1 MNMNQF
7 QRNRAA
13 ENNDDSSF
21 SFPGFFQNFPNFGFS
36 FANHLQDQIFQSD
49 MAAALRASTQQSQ
62 PPQPVAASHQAIRQL
77 PTVKVSRE
85 DLMDPCNRECCICL
99 EGIHLGHSVLRLPCA
114 HVYHPPCIQ
123 QWLTNHGN
131 TCPVCR
137 YELPVDNNPEYERG
151 RQERMRCRK
160 PRFAQHELD
169 RLSIAQL
176 KQLLPQSQR
185 TTRRFAERREL
196 VECLIQS
203 GVIDVVATPEPVRHR
218 LSELRAMS
226 ISRLKATMND
236 AGVFFD
242 AKEVVEKSDMI
253 HIFVASGRLQL
264 LEEPEEDRKPAAR
277 PMVETVDLEDS
288 REHLVDER
296 EDTSL
301 LMEENVNYVHRN
313 THLAEAQQ
321 TEDADSVSSA
331 SICPKDNDEV
341 SEGTTDE
348 LLERSSLAS
357 GSACPNDNDED
368 SEGTTDEF
376 LERYCLASDR
386 PFRRKRRRHE
396 SADAVLAEDVP
407 VEVEEIG
414 SCVSSSDTTDDEID
428 PFVVTTETSSEGSW
442 TRVNSAAER
451 VESSVTE
458 SESTNNNRTSSEG
471 GNERDETIR
480 SGEQSS
486 SSHSVFDLD
495 RQNISQL
502 KALARAHSI
511 DLSGCLERTEIICRL
526 TEKLHLDETPQSS
539 SSRSDASRQ
548 VLSHPLDNWGI
559 SEIRALAALSEVDL
573 SNCQS
578 RDKMINMLN
587 ATAIARPHVANYFQT
602 LAPLAQLTVPQLR
615 AVARERQIH
624 VLDCIE
630 KGDIIERLV
639 RRMRDNPVSET

>member
-1 MNMNQF
+1 MNMNHH
-7 QRNRAA
+7 QRNRAD
-13 ENNDDSSF
+13 ENDDVSSF
-21 SFPGFFQNFPNFGFS
+21 SFPGFFQNFPNLASS
-36 FANHLQDQIFQSD
+36 FANQLQDQIFQSD
-49 MAAALRASTQQSQ
+49 MAAALRASMQQSQ

-85 DLMDPCNRECCICL
+85 DLIDPCNRECCICL
-99 EGIHLGHSVLRLPCA
+99 EGIQLGHSVLRLPCA

-277 PMVETVDLEDS
+277 PVHKLTVETVNLEDP
-288 REHLVDER
+288 RERLVDER
-296 EDTSL
+296 EDTSI
-301 LMEENVNYVHRN
+301 LMEENINYVRSN
-313 THLAEAQQ
+313 TCVVEAQQ
-321 TEDADSVSSA
+321 PEDADCLSA
-331 SICPKDNDEV
+331 PSIRSNDNDEV
-341 SEGTTDE
+341 SEGT
-348 LLERSSLAS
+348 R
-357 GSACPNDNDED
+357 
-368 SEGTTDEF
+368 DEF
-376 LERYCLASDR
+376 LEHYSLASDQ

-396 SADAVLAEDVP
+396 SDDPKVVVLDEDLP
-407 VEVEEIG
+407 VKTGEIG
-414 SCVSSSDTTDDEID
+414 DCVSSSDETDAEAD
-428 PFVVTTETSSEGSW
+428 PLLVSAETSSEGSW
-442 TRVNSAAER
+442 TRVHHAAQR
-451 VESSVTE
+451 AESSVAE
-458 SESTNNNRTSSEG
+458 SDLSNSKGTSSKS
-471 GNERDETIR
+471 GNELEETIR
-480 SGEQSS
+480 NTEQSS
-486 SSHSVFDLD
+486 SSQSVFDLD

-511 DLSGCLERTEIICRL
+511 DLSGCLERTEIICCL
-526 TEKLHLDETPQSS
+526 TDKLRLDETSQSS
-539 SSRSDASRQ
+539 SSRNDASHQ
-548 VLSHPLDNWGI
+548 VLSHPLDNWAI

-578 RDKMINMLN
+578 RDEMINLLN

-615 AVARERQIH
+615 TVARERQIH

-630 KGDIIERLV
+630 KGDIIQRLV
-639 RRMRDNPVSET
+639 RSMRDNPVSET

>member
-1 MNMNQF
+1 MNMNHHH
-7 QRNRAA
+7 RNRA
-13 ENNDDSSF
+13 EENDDSSF
-21 SFPGFFQNFPNFGFS
+21 SLPGLFQNFPNFASS
-36 FANHLQDQIFQSD
+36 FANHLQEQIFQSD
-49 MAAALRASTQQSQ
+49 MAAALRASMQQSQ

-123 QWLTNHGN
+123 QWLANHGN

-218 LSELRAMS
+218 LTELRAMP
-226 ISRLKATMND
+226 ISRLKATMSD

-253 HIFVASGRLQL
+253 HIFVASGRLEL
-264 LEEPEEDRKPAAR
+264 LEEPTEDRKPR
-277 PMVETVDLEDS
+277 PVHKLTVETIDLEDP
-288 REHLVDER
+288 RDRLVDER
-296 EDTSL
+296 EDTSI
-301 LMEENVNYVHRN
+301 LMEENMNYVRSN
-313 THLAEAQQ
+313 TRVVEAQRA
-321 TEDADSVSSA
+321 EDPDCLSSA
-331 SICPKDNDEV
+331 SIGPKDSDEV
-341 SEGTTDE
+341 SEGTT
-348 LLERSSLAS
+348 
-357 GSACPNDNDED
+357 N
-368 SEGTTDEF
+368 EF
-376 LERYCLASDR
+376 LEHYSLANDR

-396 SADAVLAEDVP
+396 SADSKGVVLDDDVP
-407 VEVEEIG
+407 VEIG
-414 SCVSSSDTTDDEID
+414 DCVSSGNETENEVD
-428 PFVVTTETSSEGSW
+428 PFLVTTETSSEESW
-442 TRVNSAAER
+442 TRVSDAAQR

-458 SESTNNNRTSSEG
+458 SDSANGTSSES
-471 GNERDETIR
+471 GNEREETIR
-480 SGEQSS
+480 GAEWSSGSE
-486 SSHSVFDLD
+486 SVFDMD
-495 RQNISQL
+495 RHNISQL

-526 TEKLHLDETPQSS
+526 TDKLHLDES
-539 SSRSDASRQ
+539 SSRSSSRRNDASRQ

-578 RDKMINMLN
+578 RDEMINMLN
-587 ATAIARPHVANYFQT
+587 ATAISRPNVANYFQT
-602 LAPLAQLTVPQLR
+602 LAPLAQLTIPQLR
-615 AVARERQIH
+615 AVARGRRIH

-630 KGDIIERLV
+630 KGDIIQRLV
-639 RRMRDNPVSET
+639 RSMRDNPPSET